1 MPPSLDE
8 RRARG
13 RCIVLGYQIAAKLAA
28 KRMAGELAHV
38 EQTIAADAAVLRREI
53 PELRRELA
61 AARREIERLA
71 AARRADSVQPP
82 ARHLLH

>member
-1 MPPSLDE
+1 MPPSLEE

-13 RCIVLGYQIAAKLAA
+13 QALITGYKLASR
-28 KRMAGELAHV
+28 RMAGELAHV

-53 PELRRELA
+53 AELRRELA

-82 ARHLLH
+82 AGHLLH